1 MQIDGS
7 KVDKKSYIQLQI
19 SLVTIFQGKVL
30 AQSLYIKYQIL
41 TAKGPI
47 LPHLLKIG
55 PYLSQNGIKW
65 PREPNK
71 ATFVPG
77 LKP

>member
-41 TAKGPI
+41 EQVRYFHAQP
-47 LPHLLKIG
+47 
-55 PYLSQNGIKW
+55 
-65 PREPNK
+65 
-71 ATFVPG
+71 VC
-77 LKP
+77 